1 MTRLL
6 VGFGLVGVAW
16 LAIGSFRADFSGNS
30 SNPATVGAAFRQ
42 TERSIQL
49 LAVGDVN
56 LGRIVGQQI
65 LRGDTLF
72 PFVFAADTFARR
84 DIVFAN
90 LESQLSDQGGETQH
104 PENNLIFTGPPGG
117 ASSLRLAGVTVV
129 STANNHALDYG
140 VRALKETIRYLRGA
154 GVAFAG
160 TAEDSVQLYVPVI
173 VTRNDIR
180 VALFAVT
187 DVMNIEDPMWKRHV
201 AEADTGKLLPQVR
214 AYRDSVDFII
224 ISYHGGEEYAD
235 TPTWRTRDFAAQ
247 VIRGGADL
255 FLGHHPHVPYGVEDV
270 DGKFIVHSLGN
281 FVFRQPDLYWTQR
294 SFAFSATLT
303 KDSAGTR
310 IVAFRCLPVLAGG
323 QPAFA
328 DGAEAARIQERTE
341 RLSSRTTLTQIA
353 WQEH

>member
-1 MTRLL
+1 VTRFL

-16 LAIGSFRADFSGNS
+16 LVIGSFLGESSGIS
-30 SNPATVGAAFRQ
+30 SNPTTVGTAFQ
-42 TERSIQL
+42 ETERSIRL

-65 LRGDTLF
+65 LGGDTLF
-72 PFVFAADTFARR
+72 PFVFAAETFAGQ

-104 PENNLIFTGPPGG
+104 PGNNLIFTGPPGG
-117 ASSLRLAGVTVV
+117 ASSLKMAGVTVV

-140 VRALKETIRYLRGA
+140 VRGLKETIRYLRGA
-154 GVAFAG
+154 GVSFAG
-160 TAEDSVQLYVPVI
+160 TAEDSSQLHVPVF

-201 AEADTGKLLPQVR
+201 AEADTGKLLSQVR

-224 ISYHGGEEYAD
+224 ISYHGGEEYTD
-235 TPTWRTRDFAAQ
+235 TPTLRTRDFAAQ
-247 VIRGGADL
+247 VIRGGADM
-255 FLGHHPHVPYGVEDV
+255 FLGHHPHVPYGVEEV
-270 DGKFIVHSLGN
+270 DGKYIVLSLGN
-281 FVFRQPDLYWTQR
+281 FVFRQPDRYWTQR
-294 SFAFSATLT
+294 SIAFSATLT

-310 IVAFRCLPVLAGG
+310 VVAFRCLPVLAGL

-341 RLSSRTTLTQIA
+341 RLSSRTELTQIA
-353 WQEH
+353 WKKH